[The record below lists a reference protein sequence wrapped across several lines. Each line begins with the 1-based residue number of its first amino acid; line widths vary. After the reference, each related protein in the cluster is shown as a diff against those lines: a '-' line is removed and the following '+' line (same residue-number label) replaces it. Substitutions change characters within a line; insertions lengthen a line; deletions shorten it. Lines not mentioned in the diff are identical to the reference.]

1 MKKRA
6 ALLLLAVAILL
17 ALVGCHAPAVPTES
31 QPPATPETA
40 ATKETP
46 TPEPEPPP
54 EPRGVPPPQP
64 GTMPGNTAQARVTV
78 LAHPLTYSSVTVEG
92 EP

>member
-31 QPPATPETA
+31 QPPATPEPA
-40 ATKETP
+40 ATE
-46 TPEPEPPP
+46 
-54 EPRGVPPPQP
+54 
-64 GTMPGNTAQARVTV
+64 
-78 LAHPLTYSSVTVEG
+78 
-92 EP
+92 

>member
-31 QPPATPETA
+31 QPPATPEPA
-40 ATKETP
+40 ATEETP
-46 TPEPEPPP
+46 APEPEPQP
-54 EPRGVPPPQP
+54 EPKDVPPPQP
-64 GTMPGNTAQARVTV
+64 DTMPGNKAHARVTV
-78 LAHPLTYSSVTVEG
+78 MAHPPPLLQNS
-92 EP
+92 